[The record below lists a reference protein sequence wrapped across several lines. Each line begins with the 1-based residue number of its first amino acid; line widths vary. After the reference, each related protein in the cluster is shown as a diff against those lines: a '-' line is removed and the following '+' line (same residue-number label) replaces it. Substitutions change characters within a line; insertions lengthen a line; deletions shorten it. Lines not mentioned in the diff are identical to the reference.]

1 MFRTR
6 KSLLSPEE
14 TLFRTR
20 KSLLS
25 PEKTL
30 FHTRKSLLPPKKL
43 CSTRESLFSPP
54 KKLCSTRESSH
65 FSTFF
70 LQRCH
75 APAQT
80 PRKNLEFLL
89 RSPHFC
95 SSSHTS
101 FVSIGSTHIL
111 WNIVPPIFLL
121 SSSHRLLRYIFLIVL
136 HQKAA
141 RGRRNPSHISR
152 EAE

>member
-1 MFRTR
+1 MFRTRKSLLSPEEILFRTR

-25 PEKTL
+25 P
-30 FHTRKSLLPPKKL
+30 KKL
-43 CSTRESLFSPP
+43 CSA
-54 KKLCSTRESSH
+54 RESSH

-80 PRKNLEFLL
+80 PRKSLEFLL
-89 RSPHFC
+89 RSPYFC
-95 SSSHTS
+95 SSSHNS
-101 FVSIGSTHIL
+101 FISIGSTHIL
-111 WNIVPPIFLL
+111 WNIIPTFFLL

-141 RGRRNPSHISR
+141 RGRRNRSR
-152 EAE
+152 ITRVAG